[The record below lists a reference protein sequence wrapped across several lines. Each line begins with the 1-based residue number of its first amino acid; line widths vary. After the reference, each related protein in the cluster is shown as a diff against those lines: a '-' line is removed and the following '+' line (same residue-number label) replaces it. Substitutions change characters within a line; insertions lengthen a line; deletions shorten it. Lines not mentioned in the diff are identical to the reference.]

1 MIYYPRL
8 GPDNPDFYDTPRIL
22 RTRGGSSILAPN
34 SYSPMLQKPDPRTL
48 HSAHIPLTHD
58 VISGHKLI
66 SAQSRATPPTRAD
79 NEGPRRFHNHGE
91 IGSQTQRQGGF
102 NNLC

>member
-34 SYSPMLQKPDPRTL
+34 SYSPMLQKPAPRTL
-48 HSAHIPLTHD
+48 QSAHIPLAHV

-66 SAQSRATPPTRAD
+66 SAQSRATPPTRAG
-79 NEGPRRFHNHGE
+79 NEGPRRFTITEKLGARHKDKP
-91 IGSQTQRQGGF
+91 IPY
-102 NNLC
+102 NL